1 MPTLDHI
8 ILLVPSL
15 SEAIAEFFSYGFN
28 LVRGGT
34 HSDGLTENA
43 LFILSDGTYIE
54 CIAFVPP
61 AEDES
66 SDRTAQREAHWW
78 WRKEPGFIDWC
89 LGPGVMESGVIV
101 KTINNASVGLQYDE
115 PVQGGRR
122 TAQGQ
127 QINWLVSSP
136 NVAICG
142 PRGRLPFFCQD
153 VPKDSRYLRVP
164 HRSANTNT
172 TLERITI
179 LVRPSRL
186 AVYLSHITA
195 VFQACNAESL
205 PSEDP
210 LLYEYRVY
218 TPGAQGT
225 VQITIR
231 SPMTLSEQEWAS
243 VHGDGMYEC
252 VLKVNRRL
260 GEACEIQQARFAFE
274 YDD

>member
-15 SEAIAEFFSYGFN
+15 SEAIASFASYGFT
-28 LVRGGT
+28 LIRGGT

-61 AEDES
+61 VADEPEE
-66 SDRTAQREAHWW
+66 RTRQRETHWW
-78 WRKEPGFIDWC
+78 WGKQPGFIDWC
-89 LGPGVMESGVIV
+89 LGPGVMESAVIV
-101 KTINNASVGLQYDE
+101 KTINNSGVGIAYEE
-115 PVQGGRR
+115 PKAGGRR

-127 QINWLVSSP
+127 QINWLVSFPDVGS
-136 NVAICG
+136 CG

-164 HRSANTNT
+164 HRSANANT
-172 TLERITI
+172 TLERMTI
-179 LVRPSRL
+179 LIRPSRL
-186 AVYLSHITA
+186 ALYMSHVTA

-205 PSEDP
+205 PSDDAFT
-210 LLYEYRVY
+210 YEYRVF
-218 TPGAQGT
+218 TPGAQSN

-231 SPMTLSEQEWAS
+231 SPMTLKEQEWAD
-243 VHGDGMYEC
+243 VHGDGLYEV
-252 VLKVNRRL
+252 VLKLMRRL
-260 GEACEIQQARFAFE
+260 GEALEIQQARFVFE

>member
-15 SEAIAEFFSYGFN
+15 ADAIAEFSAYGFS
-28 LVRGGT
+28 LIRGGT

-54 CIAFVPP
+54 CIAFLPP
-61 AEDES
+61 AADEPAE
-66 SDRTAQREAHWW
+66 RTAQRATHGWW
-78 WRKEPGFIDWC
+78 GKHPGFIDWC

-101 KTINNASVGLQYDE
+101 KTLSNSSVGIRYDE
-115 PVQGGRR
+115 PKQGGRR

-127 QINWLVSSP
+127 QINWLVSFP
-136 NVAICG
+136 NVASCG

-179 LVRPSRL
+179 LMRPSRL
-186 AVYLSHITA
+186 ALYVSHATA
-195 VFQACNAESL
+195 VFQACAAETL
-205 PSEDP
+205 PSDDP
-210 LLYEYRVY
+210 LTYDFRVF

-231 SPMTLSEQEWAS
+231 SPMTLAEQEYVD
-243 VHGDGMYEC
+243 VHGDGLYEC
-252 VLKVNRRL
+252 ALKITRRL
-260 GEACEIQQARFAFE
+260 GEAIEIQEARFACE